1 MSHYLD
7 FKTQMTDPVA
17 LKRALTHMAT
27 PHHPQGLPA
36 QCVEVHDKPEHLY
49 GYHGDVRAQ
58 KANIII
64 RRKDAQDAANDIGF
78 VKNEDGCYDAIIS
91 EFDRKTF
98 HSGWLTDLSTYYN
111 YEKSKIELEA
121 RKIPYEELK
130 DSDGRLQLRCKF
142 KKKNKGVSIS
152 L

>member
-7 FKTQMTDPVA
+7 MKTQLTDPEA
-17 LKRALTHMAT
+17 LRRALTHM
-27 PHHPQGLPA
+27 GFS
-36 QCVEVHDKPEHLY
+36 ESEIKVHEK
-49 GYHGDVRAQ
+49 DVRIKDYMGRITDK
-58 KANIII
+58 KASVVVDYNAAS
-64 RRKDAQDAANDIGF
+64 RVGSYPSNDLGFYQTKDGTYGCHMDDGF
-78 VKNEDGCYDAIIS
+78 L
-91 EFDRKTF
+91 DRQHGFMEKL
-98 HSGWLTDLSTYYN
+98 GTYYN

-130 DSDGRLQLRCKF
+130 DDGGRLQLRCKF